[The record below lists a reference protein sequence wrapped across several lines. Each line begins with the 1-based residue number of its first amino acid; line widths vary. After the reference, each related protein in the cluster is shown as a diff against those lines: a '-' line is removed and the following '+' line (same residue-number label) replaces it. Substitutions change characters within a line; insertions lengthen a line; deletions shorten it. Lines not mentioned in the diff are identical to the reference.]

1 MPIESSETS
10 YDGAAPAPPGAG
22 LPASTIPELVLLDAV
37 ELSWLIRNREVS
49 CVEVMRTFLGHIDR
63 FNPLVNAIVS
73 RVDESELLE
82 RARQR
87 DAELDR
93 GHWAGWMHGF
103 PVAVKD
109 LADAEGLPT
118 TKGSPVLDTRPVR
131 ADAEFVRRMR
141 EQGAIVIGKT
151 NVPEF
156 GLGSHT
162 FNPIFGTTS
171 NPYDLT
177 RSAGGSSG
185 GAAAALAMRMLPVA
199 DGSDFM
205 GSLRNPA
212 ASCNVLGLRP
222 GFGRVPAEGFISSPA
237 VVGPMGRTVRD
248 TAMLL
253 SSLAGPDERTPLSV
267 QQDPAMF
274 TRPLDEDVGQPRI
287 GWLGDFDG
295 YLPTEPG
302 ILEQCTGSFQEFAA
316 AGCVVEPVDRRL
328 PFEQA
333 WETFLLWR
341 HWMVGRE
348 LAPTYDDPALRG
360 KLKPE
365 AVFEVE
371 GYRALSVSDIDRAVD
386 GRNRWRAEVSD
397 LFDTYDFLLA
407 PSTQVFPFALEIRW
421 PEEVAGRSMDTYHR
435 WMEVV
440 APWTLSGH
448 PVLNLPVGFNAAGL
462 PTGVQ
467 LIGRSHDE
475 WSLLR
480 VAHAYEMASDWVHRV
495 LPPTLR

>member
-1 MPIESSETS
+1 MPADFTGSEES
-10 YDGAAPAPPGAG
+10 PAHQPGAG
-22 LPASTIPELVLLDAV
+22 LAASSIPDLVLLDAV
-37 ELSWLIRNREVS
+37 ELSWLIQRREVS
-49 CVEVMRTFLGHIDR
+49 CVEVVRTFLDHIDR

-73 RVDESELLE
+73 RRDDADLMSE
-82 RARQR
+82 ARHR
-87 DAELDR
+87 DAELHR
-93 GHWAGWMHGF
+93 GEPTGWMHGF

-118 TKGSPVLDTRPVR
+118 TKGSPVLAEQVAE
-131 ADAEFVRRMR
+131 ADEVFVRRMR
-141 EQGAIVIGKT
+141 EAGAIVIGKT

-162 FNPIFGTTS
+162 FNPVFGTTR

-185 GAAAALAMRMLPVA
+185 GAAAALATRMLPVA

-212 ASCNVLGLRP
+212 ANCNVLGLRP
-222 GFGRVPAEGFISSPA
+222 GFGRVPAPGFVSSPA

-253 SSLAGPDERTPLSV
+253 STLAGPDERAPLSV

-274 TRPLDEDVGQPRI
+274 SRAIEEWTGGARI

-302 ILEQCTGSFQEFAA
+302 ILELCSSAFEAFTE

-328 PFEQA
+328 PVEQV
-333 WETFLLWR
+333 WETFLTWR
-341 HWMVGRE
+341 YWMIGRDLE
-348 LAPTYDDPALRG
+348 PVYADPGRRAL
-360 KLKPE
+360 LKPE
-365 AVFEVE
+365 AAFEVE
-371 GYRALSVSDIDRAVD
+371 GYRRLTVPDVDRALT
-386 GRNRWRAEVSD
+386 GRDSWRAAVSD
-397 LFDTYDFLLA
+397 LFDSYDFLLA
-407 PSTQVFPFALEIRW
+407 PSTQVFPFAVETRW
-421 PEEVAGRSMDTYHR
+421 PEEVGGHRMSTYHR

-448 PVLNLPVGFNAAGL
+448 PVLNLPVGFNSEGL

-480 VAHAYEMASDWVHRV
+480 LGHAYEKATDWVHRV
-495 LPPTLR
+495 LPPPLR